1 MKNFCLTA
9 ATTAALAVATFS
21 FTAAAE
27 DLPEEYVKR
36 PQVVH
41 EKMLQLRGDIGL
53 PLNNG
58 AVGWGTTIAP
68 SAEYGVT
75 NEFQLALRHERS
87 ICISHCDAYN
97 GFGVEGK
104 YLFFHPE
111 NFSLSAF
118 AAPYINNFDPFL
130 LQARL
135 GVGFWVGADKFA
147 VNGNVQTGIGI
158 TNRGSAVGAVGN
170 PDTIAL
176 NVQPAYN
183 FTPQFVAFV
192 DTGFNSQFDNFGKAW
207 AIPVGV
213 GALYTI
219 DKKLDLGGD
228 FKFPRLIAASGTGG
242 ADFRQVDFFVR
253 YRFDFTK

>member
-1 MKNFCLTA
+1 MKISRLTA
-9 ATTAALAVATFS
+9 FTTTALALSTVAFS
-21 FTAAAE
+21 ASAE

-58 AVGWGTTIAP
+58 AVGYGTTIAP

-87 ICISHCDAYN
+87 FCFSHCDAYN

-118 AAPYINNFDPFL
+118 AAPYINGFDPFL
-130 LQARL
+130 LQARV
-135 GVGFWVGADKFA
+135 GVGFWIGMDKFA
-147 VNGNVQTGIGI
+147 INGNLQTGIGL
-158 TNRGSAVGAVGN
+158 TNRTGN
-170 PDTIAL
+170 PDLIAL

-183 FTPQFVAFV
+183 FTPQFAAFV
-192 DTGFNSQFDNFGKAW
+192 NTGFNSQFDKFGDAW

-213 GALYTI
+213 GALYTL

-228 FKFPRLIAASGTGG
+228 FMFPRLIAASKTGG
-242 ADFRQVDFFVR
+242 ADFRQLDLFVR